1 MKSLILS
8 LGRIDNWLGPPI
20 FVLGLY
26 LIGAS
31 ITAIWFI
38 KYRQENL
45 EIGINTTKILSAIYM
60 LFGIVFIISGLFIVD
75 PNNDIAILG
84 STFIMIL
91 IPGFVFS
98 MSMAEIK
105 EVILKKNEYSEYNA
119 TLNNMCTMLFCIL
132 AVAAIVVTPIVLVF
146 CL

>member
-1 MKSLILS
+1 MKSLLLS
-8 LGRIDNWLGPPI
+8 LRRIDNWLGPPI

-31 ITAIWFI
+31 IIGIWFI
-38 KYRQENL
+38 KYRRESL

-60 LFGIVFIISGLFIVD
+60 LFGTVFIISGFFIVD
-75 PNNDIAILG
+75 TNNDIAILG

-91 IPGFVFS
+91 IPGFVFV

-105 EVILKKNEYSEYNA
+105 EMILNADKYNA
-119 TLNNMCTMLFCIL
+119 SINDVRTTLFSIL
-132 AVAAIVVTPIVLVF
+132 AVVAIIVTPIILAF
-146 CL
+146 CLQ

>member
-1 MKSLILS
+1 MKSLLLS
-8 LGRIDNWLGPPI
+8 LRRIDNWLGPPI

-31 ITAIWFI
+31 ITVMWFI
-38 KYRQENL
+38 KYRREGL

-75 PNNDIAILG
+75 PNNEIAILG

-105 EVILKKNEYSEYNA
+105 EMILKKNEYNA
-119 TLNNMCTMLFCIL
+119 TLNNVCTMLFCIL